1 MDAMS
6 NVAHI
11 ISGAICGCE
20 PGSAVSTREVIRTVR
35 LRLPAAALT
44 DDKLTNMIVDAAAS
58 CGVAVLFDHRPAAGR
73 RRRSPDSWRGD
84 IAP

>member
-20 PGSAVSTREVIRTVR
+20 PGSAVSTREVIRALR
-35 LRLPAAALT
+35 LRLPAFALT
-44 DDKLTNMIVDAAAS
+44 DDMLTNMIVDAAAS
-58 CGVAVLFDHRPAAGR
+58 CGVAVLFDHKPAAGTR
-73 RRRSPDSWRGD
+73 RRDPDSWRND
-84 IAP
+84 VAP